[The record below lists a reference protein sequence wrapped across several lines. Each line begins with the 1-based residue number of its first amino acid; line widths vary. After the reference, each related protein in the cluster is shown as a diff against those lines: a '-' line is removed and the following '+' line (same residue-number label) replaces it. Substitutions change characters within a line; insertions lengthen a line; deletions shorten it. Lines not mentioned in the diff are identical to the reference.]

1 MYINIFR
8 HRLCKILLN
17 EKMILFFVHNIEGW
31 NVLFSPPTDNVS
43 WVFFLTFNL
52 SYFYHCT
59 CIQGKKPL
67 IIMCTYNCYLYYRN
81 VEPLFHLLLHFIN
94 CFEMQAQKTKT
105 CNKHHYFKVNSC
117 FMFCCQGNLLN
128 Q

>member
-1 MYINIFR
+1 MQNLIERKNYFIFS
-8 HRLCKILLN
+8 
-17 EKMILFFVHNIEGW
+17 VHNIEGG

-43 WVFFLTFNL
+43 CFFLTFNL

-94 CFEMQAQKTKT
+94 CFEMQAQK
-105 CNKHHYFKVNSC
+105 
-117 FMFCCQGNLLN
+117 N
-128 Q
+128 QEL